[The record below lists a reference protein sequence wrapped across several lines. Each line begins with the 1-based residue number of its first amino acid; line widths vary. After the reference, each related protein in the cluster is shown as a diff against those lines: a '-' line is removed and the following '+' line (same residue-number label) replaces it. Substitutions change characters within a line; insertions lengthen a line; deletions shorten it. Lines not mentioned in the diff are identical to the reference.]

1 MYVCVYSTLILC
13 RVTPVKDAKKAD
25 EEILRYDKEKYRDM
39 ILDGAQ

>member
-1 MYVCVYSTLILC
+1 MCVQHTNPLC